1 MNHSKF
7 RAERILHAYVDG
19 QLDRREKQRTLLRLE
34 TDERSRK
41 RVCELQR
48 TKEWVQFSFEDERAP
63 TRGLPD
69 VRRRAWKTG
78 VLRVAASFVLVSL
91 IVGAGWI
98 SRAARQSDGLHAALG
113 TTAVRPHH
121 VVLNI
126 GTSDEAGFNLV
137 LEKIEA
143 ILNKYRAQGM
153 HVEVVT
159 DPDDPG
165 LAHPAS
171 SQRTDSIRRLVSR
184 YDNASLVAHKNGMQ
198 RPRAQGQDLHLLQP
212 PTNGRPLTGS

>member
-1 MNHSKF
+1 VNHSKF

-19 QLDRREKQRTLLRLE
+19 QLGRREKQRTLLRLE

-69 VRRRAWKTG
+69 VRRCAWKTG

-91 IVGAGWI
+91 IAGAGWI
-98 SRAARQSDGLHAALG
+98 SRAARQTDGLHAALG

-126 GTSDEAGFNLV
+126 GTSNDASFDVQLK
-137 LEKIEA
+137 KIA
-143 ILNKYRAQGM
+143 ILLDKYRAQGM
-153 HVEVVT
+153 QVDVVT
-159 DPDDPG
+159 NLVDPV
-165 LAHPAS
+165 LADTAS
-171 SQRTDSIRRLVSR
+171 SQHVASIRRLISR
-184 YDNASLVAHKNGMQ
+184 YNNAHLVAHKNGVQ

-212 PTNGRPLTGS
+212 PTNGRSLTGS